1 MFGVENIAGILDKSV
16 NKKKISCESI
26 RGKANTVV
34 ESYSFLEQNRRP
46 KLSFALKTS
55 DFNYLLLLLLLFE
68 VRGSLRPVW
77 MRQLVGA
84 EPRGPISCHGNGS
97 SP

>member
-1 MFGVENIAGILDKSV
+1 MYSTK
-16 NKKKISCESI
+16 NK
-26 RGKANTVV
+26 
-34 ESYSFLEQNRRP
+34 FLA
-46 KLSFALKTS
+46 ALETWTS
-55 DFNYLLLLLLLFE
+55 LLLLLFE

>member
-1 MFGVENIAGILDKSV
+1 MQDDSNH
-16 NKKKISCESI
+16 ESI
-26 RGKANTVV
+26 QGH
-34 ESYSFLEQNRRP
+34 
-46 KLSFALKTS
+46 LKKWTGHS
-55 DFNYLLLLLLLFE
+55 TLILPNPEPLDLLLLLLLFE

>member
-1 MFGVENIAGILDKSV
+1 MLAMINESLFKIPTILP
-16 NKKKISCESI
+16 
-26 RGKANTVV
+26 T
-34 ESYSFLEQNRRP
+34 
-46 KLSFALKTS
+46 
-55 DFNYLLLLLLLFE
+55 LLFE

>member
-1 MFGVENIAGILDKSV
+1 MLLAKIKG
-16 NKKKISCESI
+16 NK
-26 RGKANTVV
+26 
-34 ESYSFLEQNRRP
+34 
-46 KLSFALKTS
+46 
-55 DFNYLLLLLLLFE
+55 DLLLLLFE
-68 VRGSLRPVW
+68 LRGSLRPVW